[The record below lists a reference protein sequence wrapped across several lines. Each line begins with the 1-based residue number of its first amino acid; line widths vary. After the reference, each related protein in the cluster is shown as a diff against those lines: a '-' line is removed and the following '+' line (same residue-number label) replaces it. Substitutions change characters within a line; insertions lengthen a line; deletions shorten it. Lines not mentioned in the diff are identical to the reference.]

1 MKQIDLKLNLEEIV
15 ERIETLMPRKKSGEL
30 ACGTWADK
38 IGVSPQIVSNV
49 HSKTHEKRILPSTN
63 YILAAALA
71 NPDIDIRWLL
81 TGEGQDPQLSDDAS
95 LARLISILELI
106 AGALR
111 HDRRARSITALEGI
125 VASWARALISSGLD
139 REEVKRLLQKTTR
152 VEEEKVGSLKKT
164 TDDRKGY

>member
-1 MKQIDLKLNLEEIV
+1 MKEIPLDLDLEAII
-15 ERIETLMPRKKSGEL
+15 ERIETLMPKKENGDL
-30 ACGTWADK
+30 LCGTWADMLGLK
-38 IGVSPQIVSNV
+38 PALVSNY
-49 HSKTHEKRILPSTN
+49 HSKNMRNRIPPSKG
-63 YILAAALA
+63 YILKVALA
-71 NPDIDIRWLL
+71 HPDIDIRWLL
-81 TGEGQDPQLSDDAS
+81 TGDGQDPQLSDDAS

-152 VEEEKVGSLKKT
+152 VEEEKVGSLKKA